1 MRIRISHDTTY
12 TYGAPVKSAIQ
23 ILRLTPRNHEG
34 QFVARWKIDIDG
46 EARIARRED
55 WYGNITHHLTLDG
68 PITEIGIRVSG
79 EVETEDQAGVVRGTV
94 ERFPPALFLRQ
105 TRLSAPDAAIADFA
119 ASAAAGPQNALDR
132 LHALMHA
139 LHDLVTFDV
148 TATDV
153 VTTAQEAFHAG
164 HGVCQDFAHLMIACL
179 RNMGL
184 PARYVSGYIETL
196 PPPGKE
202 KLMGT
207 DASHAWV
214 AVYFPGV
221 GWVEFDPT
229 NCILPSYKHITVAVG
244 RDYHDVAPI
253 KGIVFSSGK
262 QNLTVKVDV
271 VRVD

>member
-1 MRIRISHDTTY
+1 MRIRIRHDTTY

-119 ASAAAGPQNALDR
+119 MSATAGPQSSLNK

-148 TATDV
+148 TATNA
-153 VTTAQEAFHAG
+153 VTTAREAFHAG
-164 HGVCQDFAHLMIACL
+164 HGVCQDFAHIFCGAA
-179 RNMGL
+179 RSVGI
-184 PARYVSGYIETL
+184 PARYISGY
-196 PPPGKE
+196 
-202 KLMGT
+202 LMHTGQVDL
-207 DASHAWV
+207 DASHAWAEAYV
-214 AVYFPGV
+214 EGL
-221 GWVEFDPT
+221 GWVSFDPANAICAT
-229 NCILPSYKHITVAVG
+229 DLYVRVAVG
-244 RDYHDVAPI
+244 LDYLEAAP
-253 KGIVFSSGK
+253 
-262 QNLTVKVDV
+262 
-271 VRVD
+271 VRGSYYGAAEERLEVRLKIDGARQAQS